1 MCVVFFLSKDVLP
14 FVASTTESSSSCRY
28 LHTYYYHY
36 YYFFFQ
42 ENAGTALPRD
52 TAVCHSGIA
61 GDFTTAAQERV
72 EGVDGAQSLLATPG

>member
-1 MCVVFFLSKDVLP
+1 MSYRLSLVQPSRHRHVVISILIIIIIII
-14 FVASTTESSSSCRY
+14 
-28 LHTYYYHY
+28 
-36 YYFFFQ
+36 FFFQ

-72 EGVDGAQSLLATPG
+72 EGGDGAQSLLATPG

>member
-1 MCVVFFLSKDVLP
+1 MAVGVLRVLGLNIP
-14 FVASTTESSSSCRY
+14 SLNTENPTDAKREKEALGRMTC
-28 LHTYYYHY
+28 TE
-36 YYFFFQ
+36 FQ

-72 EGVDGAQSLLATPG
+72 EGGDGAQSLLATPG

>member
-1 MCVVFFLSKDVLP
+1 MSYRLSLVQ
-14 FVASTTESSSSCRY
+14 SSRHRHRRN
-28 LHTYYYHY
+28 LHNYYYYYCY
-36 YYFFFQ
+36 YYCCFQ

-72 EGVDGAQSLLATPG
+72 EGGDGAQSLLATPG